1 MKLGRLVSDT
11 LRRLRPRPQR
21 PAAAAGVLLLSS
33 GGLGDTVLFALVLPR
48 FLDLARPG
56 ETVSVLLRADGAKMA
71 FLFPPEIQVIKVDFG
86 RLAKD
91 SAYRGATFDELYGA
105 HYRLVVSTDFKRH
118 PDLDEALAFACEA
131 PETAAMR
138 ARPWTKYQSLLNAN
152 AKRWT
157 KLVESGPALLDKVVR
172 WSRFA
177 SELTGKAQAA
187 PRVALLPGQM
197 PARVELPEPTV
208 IVQPFSAVRE
218 KQSPPGLYARIAA
231 LLPAEWRMRIA
242 GHPSDLDKNPDYRPL
257 LDLPNVSFEPA
268 PFAELAGIMRGA
280 RLVVSVD
287 TACMHLAAALGV
299 PTLCLASAGFVG
311 EIVPYAEE
319 VMPGNLKVLYHPMEC
334 GSCLGDCRLNPV
346 NSMFPCV
353 AALDSDAI
361 LTDIAKMV
369 EEGPGW
375 WREVHEDRR
384 PA

>member
-1 MKLGRLVSDT
+1 LKLKRLITDR
-11 LRRLRPRPQR
+11 LRHLRPRPQR
-21 PAAAAGVLLLSS
+21 PAQASGVLLLSS

-48 FLDLARPG
+48 FMALARAG

-71 FLFPPEIQVIKVDFG
+71 FLFPPQVQVIKVDFG

-91 SAYRGATFDELYGA
+91 PAYRNATFDNLYGA

-131 PETAAMR
+131 PGAVAMR
-138 ARPWTKYQSLLNAN
+138 ARPWAKYQRRLDAN
-152 AKRWT
+152 ARRWT
-157 KLVESGPALLDKVVR
+157 RLVESGPALLDKVVR
-172 WSRFA
+172 WSRYA
-177 SELTGKAQAA
+177 SELTGIAQAP
-187 PRVALLPGQM
+187 PRVALSPEQM
-197 PARVELPEPTV
+197 PAKVELPEPTL

-231 LLPAEWRMRIA
+231 MLPAGWRMRIA

-257 LDLPNVSFEPA
+257 LDLPNVTFEAA

-311 EIVPYAEE
+311 EIVPYADD

-334 GSCLGDCRLNPV
+334 EGCLGDCRMNPV

-353 AALDSDAI
+353 AALDSGAI
-361 LTDIAKMV
+361 LTDIARMV
-369 EEGPGW
+369 EGGS
-375 WREVHEDRR
+375 
-384 PA
+384 

>member
-1 MKLGRLVSDT
+1 MKLKRLISDT
-11 LRRLRPRPQR
+11 LRRLRPRPGR
-21 PAAAAGVLLLSS
+21 PAEASGVLLLSS

-48 FLDLARPG
+48 FLELARPG
-56 ETVSVLLRADGAKMA
+56 ETVTVLLRADGAKMA

-91 SAYRGATFDELYGA
+91 PAYRGAIFDDLYRA
-105 HYRLVVSTDFKRH
+105 HYRLVISSDFKRH

-131 PETAAMR
+131 PESAAMR
-138 ARPWTKYQSLLNAN
+138 ARPWAKYQSRLDAN
-152 AKRWT
+152 QRRWGR
-157 KLVESGPALLDKVVR
+157 LVESGPALQDKVVR

-177 SELTGKAQAA
+177 SELTGRVQPP
-187 PRVALLPGQM
+187 PRVALPPERM
-197 PARVELPEPTV
+197 PARIEPPGPMV

-218 KQSPPGLYARIAA
+218 KQSPPALYARIAA
-231 LLPAEWRMRIA
+231 ALPPGWSLRIA
-242 GHPSDLDKNPDYRPL
+242 GHPGDLDKNPDYRPL

-268 PFAELAGIMRGA
+268 PFSELAGILRGA

-311 EIVPYAEE
+311 EIVPYADE
-319 VMPGNLKVLYHPMEC
+319 VMPGNLRVLYQPMDC
-334 GSCLGDCRLNPV
+334 AGCLGDCRLKAV

-361 LTDIAKMV
+361 LTDIARMV
-369 EEGPGW
+369 EGGS
-375 WREVHEDRR
+375 
-384 PA
+384 